1 MKTNKE
7 KGTVKKVLTLTHKLV
22 PGYLTLLVII
32 RLLAATQ
39 PFVGII
45 YSSKILDQLV
55 QKESFEAIF
64 RNAIIMMILSAIM
77 ILIRWGLEAANWVKK
92 FELSH
97 KVSQMICDKTFDI
110 DYDVLE
116 KHETLDMIKK
126 AKDGMNSSGSI
137 RNFCDNLASL
147 IEKVITIVYS
157 IIILVPLFIP
167 NSNVQGEGIAL
178 FLNKWYSLFIML
190 AVMAFHIIVA
200 YFVNKKS
207 AALQMKFFER
217 NVSYNR

>member
-1 MKTNKE
+1 MKTKKE

-22 PGYLTLLVII
+22 PGYLILLVII

-137 RNFCDNLASL
+137 RNF
-147 IEKVITIVYS
+147 
-157 IIILVPLFIP
+157 
-167 NSNVQGEGIAL
+167 
-178 FLNKWYSLFIML
+178 
-190 AVMAFHIIVA
+190 
-200 YFVNKKS
+200 
-207 AALQMKFFER
+207 
-217 NVSYNR
+217 